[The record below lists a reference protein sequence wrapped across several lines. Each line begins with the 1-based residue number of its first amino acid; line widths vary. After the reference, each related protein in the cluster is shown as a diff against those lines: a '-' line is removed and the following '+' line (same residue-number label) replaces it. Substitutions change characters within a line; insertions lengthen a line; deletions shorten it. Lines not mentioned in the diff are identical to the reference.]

1 MPGQASPNQAIHPP
15 QVERLEAGEL
25 IISDCYS
32 TLFAEYLLIPSHSTT
47 PHSQGSLAA
56 RPDIKTLRQR
66 REEGRK
72 RRNGDVER
80 GNGREEK
87 TREEGW
93 RERGLN
99 QAVATEGK
107 TSSPLPSVTD

>member
-32 TLFAEYLLIPSHSTT
+32 TLLAEYLLFFPSHSTA
-47 PHSQGSLAA
+47 PHCQGSLAA

-72 RRNGDVER
+72 RRKGEVER

-87 TREEGW
+87 DEGGRME
-93 RERGLN
+93 RERVESGC
-99 QAVATEGK
+99 
-107 TSSPLPSVTD
+107 SY